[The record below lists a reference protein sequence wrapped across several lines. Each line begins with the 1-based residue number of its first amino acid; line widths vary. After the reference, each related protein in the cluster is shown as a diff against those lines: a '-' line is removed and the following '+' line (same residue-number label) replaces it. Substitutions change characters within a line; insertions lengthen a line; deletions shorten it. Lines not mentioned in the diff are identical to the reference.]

1 MRDKVSQVSRSAGD
15 ASLNDSEGQAS
26 PEKKGSGEKKST
38 NPTVVMGLIVA
49 LATVLTYIV
58 KSGAFERDGKKIVPD
73 SYRTIEKDF
82 GFLDVFIGIG
92 AVEGKAAPVSLLQM
106 VHAIPQGIIEQAD
119 LIIMVMF
126 IGGMFGVLQASGTID
141 AGLEKLLKTAKGNVY
156 VLVPVL
162 MLVFSFGSTFLGMA
176 KEYLL
181 VIPIVI
187 AMTDRLG
194 LPKVIGLAIVAVP
207 VKIGYAASITNPFAL
222 SVAQPLVGVPV
233 FSGLWLRVLTYCIMM
248 LVGIGFVLFTIRRH
262 QSKSSEVAAEFQ
274 GGEMS
279 ARQGWILV
287 ALAIGVAFMV
297 FASQYW
303 HWKTDALAAYYL
315 FLAIVFGSVAGFGP
329 SRTATEFVSGMKK
342 VMIAAVL
349 IGMAT
354 AVAIVL
360 KQGMVLDTIIG
371 FFVGLVGGHGPYVS
385 AYAMMISQ
393 LFIDVAIPSTSG
405 QAAVTMPILGPV
417 GEIVGVTPQ
426 TTVFAFLMGNGLTNV
441 ITPTSSGLLIFLAA
455 AEVPWTKWAKYVLPL
470 WGLMVLI
477 AIAMLTLAVAV
488 GY

>member
-1 MRDKVSQVSRSAGD
+1 MSTEVRAATADRSV
-15 ASLNDSEGQAS
+15 EGAAVKPQR
-26 PEKKGSGEKKST
+26 KSM
-38 NPTVVMGLIVA
+38 NPTVVMGIIVLITT
-49 LATVLTYIV
+49 LLTYVV
-58 KSGAFERDGKKIVPD
+58 KSGEFERDKKKIVPG
-73 SYRTIEKDF
+73 SYHEIEKVF
-82 GFLDVFIGIG
+82 GFWDMLFGTG
-92 AVEGKAAPVSLLQM
+92 APEGKAAPVSLVQM
-106 VHAIPQGIIEQAD
+106 IHAIPQGIIEQAD
-119 LIIMVMF
+119 LVIMVMF

-141 AGLEKLLKTAKGNVY
+141 AGLEKLLKVAKGNVY

-162 MLVFSFGSTFLGMA
+162 MIVFSFGSTFLGMA

-187 AMTDRLG
+187 AMTDRLN

-207 VKIGYAASITNPFAL
+207 VKVGYAASITNPFAL
-222 SVAQPLVGVPV
+222 SVAQPLVGLPV

-248 LVGIGFVLFTIRRH
+248 VVSIAFVLFTIRRYR
-262 QSKSSEVAAEFQ
+262 SEHTEVSADFE
-274 GGEMS
+274 GGHMS

-287 ALAIGVAFMV
+287 MLAIGVVFMV
-297 FASQYW
+297 FGSQ
-303 HWKTDALAAYYL
+303 HWEWETDALAAYYL
-315 FLAIVFGSVAGFGP
+315 VLAVLFGTVAGFGP
-329 SRTATEFVSGMKK
+329 SRTATEFVTGMKK

-354 AVAIVL
+354 AVAIIM
-360 KQGMVLDTIIG
+360 KQGMILDTIIG
-371 FFVGLVGGHGPYVS
+371 YFVGIVGGHGAYVS
-385 AYAMMISQ
+385 AYAMMVSQ

-455 AEVPWTKWAKYVLPL
+455 AEVSWTKWAKYVWPL
-470 WGLMVLI
+470 LVLMILI
-477 AIAMLTLAVAV
+477 AMAMLTLAVAV